1 MQSAGRSIVTV
12 QEGRRGGGWSERST
26 LAAEGDDERAT
37 TVSGLAYAWT
47 EQSQAMERKTLPHTI
62 TAEER
67 QRQRRAW
74 ESWAWQ
80 RVLDM
85 AGVAGREL
93 AVLDYRPSKVS
104 SRTVH
109 MQGGVAPEST
119 GISLSCRLS
128 YVHGIGDCAT
138 TPRCPRSI
146 RHGNRLLCMRA
157 KNLVR
162 VLCLVDSIGRGS
174 SYIIAPCLR

>member
-1 MQSAGRSIVTV
+1 V
-12 QEGRRGGGWSERST
+12 T
-26 LAAEGDDERAT
+26 LAAERDDERAT
-37 TVSGLAYAWT
+37 TVSGLACAWT
-47 EQSQAMERKTLPHTI
+47 EQSQAMERMALPHTI

-109 MQGGVAPEST
+109 MQGGVALLAS
-119 GISLSCRLS
+119 R
-128 YVHGIGDCAT
+128 HHADCPVFMALET
-138 TPRCPRSI
+138 VL
-146 RHGNRLLCMRA
+146 RLLGVQGAFDMDTICCACEHR
-157 KNLVR
+157 
-162 VLCLVDSIGRGS
+162 SSSGS
-174 SYIIAPCLR
+174 CAW